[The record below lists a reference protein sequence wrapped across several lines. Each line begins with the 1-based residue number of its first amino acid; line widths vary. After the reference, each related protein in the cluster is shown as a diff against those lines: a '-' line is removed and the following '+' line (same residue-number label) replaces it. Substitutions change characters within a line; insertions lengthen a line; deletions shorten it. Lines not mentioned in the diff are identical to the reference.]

1 MLKNLIL
8 VFALIFSSLS
18 YADENINSRK
28 IINIGCHV
36 NDGICY
42 VRLDGSEFGST
53 LGCSISSTNQFRF
66 DNANSTN
73 GKRAFAALYA
83 AFLTQKVVDVYLSG
97 CTSQGFPQL
106 IYYGIN

>member
-42 VRLDGSEFGST
+42 VRLNGPEFGST

>member
-1 MLKNLIL
+1 MFKNLVL
-8 VFALIFSSLS
+8 MFGLIFSSLS

-28 IINIGCHV
+28 IIDIGCHV

-42 VRLDGSEFGST
+42 VRLDGPEFGST
-53 LGCSISSTNQFRF
+53 LGCSITSTNQFRF
-66 DNANSTN
+66 DNANSVN

-97 CTSQGFPQL
+97 CTSQGSPQL
-106 IYYGIN
+106 LYYHVH